1 MKKRL
6 ITNIILAVFISIF
19 MYLLIANRYKN
30 IIVQVDG
37 NIIEH
42 KSKSSSI
49 KDVIDE
55 LNITLNEEDKINYSI
70 DSKIRN
76 NQEIIINRVCK
87 KEEEVIEKIDFNES
101 VVKDY
106 KVAVGEKRVISEG
119 VQGENKKIY
128 TVTYEDGKEVSRV
141 LKEEI
146 TRVLKEEIRLK
157 EPQDKII
164 GEGIF
169 DENSLTVC
177 VNQKR
182 TLPSSYKPKDLVLP
196 NVRAMNSKSSLYMRE
211 EAARALEN
219 LFNAAEEEGLY
230 LYATSGYRSYSTQK
244 SIYNPYSGYSAPP
257 GASEHQLGLAMDIT
271 LAEYGSRLYVKF
283 GQSKEGIWVKEN
295 AHKYGFII
303 RYLEGKED
311 ITEYKYEPWHI
322 RYLGVELATELYE
335 KGITLEEYYG
345 EY

>member
-1 MKKRL
+1 MKKKL
-6 ITNIILAVFISIF
+6 IKNIISVICISGVI
-19 MYLLIANRYKN
+19 YLLIANKSKN
-30 IIVQVDG
+30 ITVQIDG

-42 KSKSSSI
+42 KSKSSNI
-49 KDVIDE
+49 REIIDE

-146 TRVLKEEIRLK
+146 IVK

-182 TLPSSYKPKDLVLP
+182 TLSSSYKPKDLVLP
-196 NVRAMNSKSSLYMRE
+196 NVRAMNSKSSLYMK

-219 LFNAAEEEGLY
+219 LFDAAEEEGLY

-295 AHKYGFII
+295 AHKYGFIV

-311 ITEYKYEPWHI
+311 ITGYKYEPWHI
-322 RYLGVELATELYE
+322 RYLGIELATELFE

>member
-1 MKKRL
+1 MKKKL
-6 ITNIILAVFISIF
+6 IKNIISVICISGVI
-19 MYLLIANRYKN
+19 YLLIANKSKN
-30 IIVQVDG
+30 ITVQIDG

-42 KSKSSSI
+42 KSKSSNI
-49 KDVIDE
+49 REIIDE

-146 TRVLKEEIRLK
+146 IVK

-182 TLPSSYKPKDLVLP
+182 TLSSSYKPKDLVLP

-219 LFNAAEEEGLY
+219 LFDAAEEEGLY

-295 AHKYGFII
+295 AHKYGFIV

-311 ITEYKYEPWHI
+311 ITGYKYEPYSAKVI
-322 RYLGVELATELYE
+322 SIA
-335 KGITLEEYYG
+335 KPN
-345 EY
+345 

>member
-1 MKKRL
+1 MKKKL
-6 ITNIILAVFISIF
+6 IKNIISVICISGVI
-19 MYLLIANRYKN
+19 YLLIANKSKN
-30 IIVQVDG
+30 ITVQIDG

-42 KSKSSSI
+42 KSKSSNI
-49 KDVIDE
+49 REIIDE

-146 TRVLKEEIRLK
+146 IVK

-182 TLPSSYKPKDLVLP
+182 TLSSSYKPKDLVLP

-211 EAARALEN
+211 AARALEN
-219 LFNAAEEEGLY
+219 LFDAAEEEGLY

-295 AHKYGFII
+295 AHKYGFIV

-311 ITEYKYEPWHI
+311 ITGYKYEPWHI
-322 RYLGVELATELYE
+322 RYLGIELATELFE

>member
-19 MYLLIANRYKN
+19 MYLLIANRSKN

-70 DSKIRN
+70 DSKIKN
-76 NQEIIINRVCK
+76 NQNIVINRVSK
-87 KEEEVIEKIDFNES
+87 NEEEVIEEIDFNEKI
-101 VVKDY
+101 VKDY
-106 KVAVGEKRVISEG
+106 KVAVGEQRVISEG
-119 VQGENKKIY
+119 AKGENKKIY
-128 TVTYEDGKEVSRV
+128 IVTYEDGKEVS
-141 LKEEI
+141 
-146 TRVLKEEIRLK
+146 RVLKEEIRLK

-182 TLPSSYKPKDLVLP
+182 TLSSSYKPKDLVLP

-311 ITEYKYEPWHI
+311 ITGYKYEPWHI

>member
-1 MKKRL
+1 MKKKL
-6 ITNIILAVFISIF
+6 IKNIISVICISGVI
-19 MYLLIANRYKN
+19 YLLIANKSKN
-30 IIVQVDG
+30 ITVQIDG

-42 KSKSSSI
+42 KSKSSNI
-49 KDVIDE
+49 REIIDE

-70 DSKIRN
+70 DSKLKN
-76 NQEIIINRVCK
+76 NQNIVINRVSK
-87 KEEEVIEKIDFNES
+87 NEEEVIEEIDFNES

-146 TRVLKEEIRLK
+146 IVK

-182 TLPSSYKPKDLVLP
+182 TLSSSYKPKDLVLP
-196 NVRAMNSKSSLYMRE
+196 NVRASL
-211 EAARALEN
+211 
-219 LFNAAEEEGLY
+219 LY
-230 LYATSGYRSYSTQK
+230 TSPSPR
-244 SIYNPYSGYSAPP
+244 
-257 GASEHQLGLAMDIT
+257 D
-271 LAEYGSRLYVKF
+271 
-283 GQSKEGIWVKEN
+283 
-295 AHKYGFII
+295 
-303 RYLEGKED
+303 
-311 ITEYKYEPWHI
+311 
-322 RYLGVELATELYE
+322 
-335 KGITLEEYYG
+335 
-345 EY
+345 

>member
-1 MKKRL
+1 MKKKL
-6 ITNIILAVFISIF
+6 IKNIISVICISGVI
-19 MYLLIANRYKN
+19 YLLIANKSKN
-30 IIVQVDG
+30 ITVQIDG

-42 KSKSSSI
+42 KSKSSNI
-49 KDVIDE
+49 REIIDE

-146 TRVLKEEIRLK
+146 IVK

-182 TLPSSYKPKDLVLP
+182 TLSSSYKPKDLVLP

-219 LFNAAEEEGLY
+219 LFDAAEEEGLY
-230 LYATSGYRSYSTQK
+230 LYAISGYRSYSTQK

-295 AHKYGFII
+295 AHKYGFIV

-311 ITEYKYEPWHI
+311 ITGYKYEPWHI
-322 RYLGVELATELYE
+322 RYLGIELATELFE